1 MLAKSAALEAAAD
14 LDDDAANDDNAKKK
28 TKKKKGGKNSKG
40 EEEEEEEGAGHKPK
54 DLHEA
59 MSGTPTNPVQARLT
73 ALRRLTSQRS
83 LTSFHVIRLLAS
95 GLFPKPGHRVELAV
109 TCFHALKAGPHPSI
123 HTTTFT
129 TAFELVC
136 FELTLPTRRRVCR
149 CHAVIGWRDD
159 NQPKY

>member
-14 LDDDAANDDNAKKK
+14 RDDDAANDDNAKKK
-28 TKKKKGGKNSKG
+28 TKKKKGGKNAKG
-40 EEEEEEEGAGHKPK
+40 QQEEAEEEEAGHKPK

-83 LTSFHVIRLLAS
+83 LTSSHVISLLAS

-109 TCFHALKAGPHPSI
+109 TCYHALKAGPHLELYNHCFII
-123 HTTTFT
+123 HTTPRFT
-129 TAFELVC
+129 L
-136 FELTLPTRRRVCR
+136 
-149 CHAVIGWRDD
+149 
-159 NQPKY
+159 QPP